1 MNRIHNKLQASLTAV
16 ALATCVACTAPM
28 QGQVNRYRGAEGMTD
43 MKADEPNALLA
54 ASLEM
59 SNLVQK
65 RVNGMLVVQFDLV
78 NKRSFAQGFQ
88 WTVDWFD
95 TAGMS
100 IAYGPQNWT
109 PERLAGSAAKT
120 IKVVAP
126 TPDAASWRLQVGSRD
141 EVH

>member
-1 MNRIHNKLQASLTAV
+1 
-16 ALATCVACTAPM
+16 M
-28 QGQVNRYRGAEGMTD
+28 QGQVNRYQGAEGMRET
-43 MKADEPNALLA
+43 KADEPNALLA

-59 SNLVQK
+59 SHLVQN

-78 NKRSFAQGFQ
+78 NKRSFPQSFQ
-88 WTVDWFD
+88 WSVDWFD

-100 IAYGPQNWT
+100 IAYGPQHWT

-126 TPDAASWRLQVGSRD
+126 TPEAASWRLQVGSRD